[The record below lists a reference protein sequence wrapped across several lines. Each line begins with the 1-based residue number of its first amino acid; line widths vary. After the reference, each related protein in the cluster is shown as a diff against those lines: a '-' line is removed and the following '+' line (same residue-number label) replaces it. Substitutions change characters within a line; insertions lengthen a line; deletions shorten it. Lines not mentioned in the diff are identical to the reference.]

1 MNLTHLFEALM
12 LVCFGFSWPLNVSKA
27 YKARTAKGMSLPF
40 IILIITGYLAGITA
54 KIMNAQFNYVLV
66 VYFLNLAIVTTNML
80 VYFRNKTLDKKAARP
95 IATASATKATA
106 ANTTATNT
114 TSAKTIPVIEIKND
128 VEKEE
133 TMYNYTNSLDEYINT
148 KPSAVEKKN
157 GVILMGGTLDKAIP
171 VSQLAGEYSFNFEI
185 YNKSD
190 ASLNVTNAKNYFE
203 KAISTLS
210 PEGILIHIGES
221 DANLIKTNPSNFDT
235 YYIELIESIRSCN
248 KACRI
253 ALVSIDNPNADKSI
267 ELINAH
273 IKAIAGAEKATFVNL
288 ENAKLWHPEST
299 KAACN
304 FAHSMGLKVRKP
316 LNDVAEILYSY
327 AYHNIEGT
335 SAEHLAS

>member
-40 IILIITGYLAGITA
+40 IILIITGYVAGITA
-54 KIMNAQFNYVLV
+54 KILNGQFNYVLA
-66 VYFLNLAIVTTNML
+66 VYFLNLAIVMTNMF
-80 VYFRNKTLDKKAARP
+80 VYFRNKGLDKKA
-95 IATASATKATA
+95 K
-106 ANTTATNT
+106 
-114 TSAKTIPVIEIKND
+114 KTIPVIEIKND

-148 KPSAVEKKN
+148 KPTAVEKKN
-157 GVILMGGTLDKAIP
+157 GVILMGGTIDKAIP

-190 ASLNVTNAKNYFE
+190 ASLNITNAKNYFE
-203 KAISTLS
+203 KAIANLA
-210 PEGILIHIGES
+210 PEGILIHIGEG
-221 DANLIKTNPSNFDT
+221 DANLIKTNPSTFDT
-235 YYIELIESIRSCN
+235 YYLELIETIRNCN

-253 ALVSIDNPNADKSI
+253 ALVSIDNPNADKNI
-267 ELINAH
+267 DLINAH